1 MTALTADGTNAIQ
14 ILLLVAGITLV
25 PALLFCV
32 TGLTRILIVLVRAL
46 TGQQDSAIA
55 RGRRP
60 VLLCSARVRRHLRRL
75 CEQTLP
81 QLAVCSYNEIVP
93 GIRVET
99 IGVVDA

>member
-1 MTALTADGTNAIQ
+1 MNSL
-14 ILLLVAGITLV
+14 AGQLET
-25 PALLFCV
+25 
-32 TGLTRILIVLVRAL
+32 
-46 TGQQDSAIA
+46 AIA

-75 CEQTLP
+75 CEQSLP

-99 IGVVDA
+99 IGVVEA